1 MTMKKILAFMLTA
14 ISVFAVASCQV
25 EDLGGELSGDT
36 QVTFK
41 LGIPDEIVSRA
52 EDSAIDHL
60 VYAVYNEDKALVSE
74 AVSLENVV
82 FQGDTQSVQ
91 LTLVKGM
98 TYTIAFWAQNSECDA
113 YTVVAGEDGMTVE
126 VDYNGLNNDMAREAF
141 FACESFKVVDNLVVE
156 VVLHRPFAK
165 INLGVSAADWNAAKA
180 AGLNVTESKVVIS
193 SAPTKLDIL
202 TDTVSGEAVVTYDFA
217 AIPGSGA
224 EPQDFVVNE
233 KNCKLLSSSFILA
246 DKEKSVIAEGM
257 QFALKADNGK
267 VLTIEEGLENT
278 PVQRNFATNVVA
290 SLTGDLD
297 FSVSKDQDINGETVV
312 PEGDVEYLKAAL
324 ADASVTEIV
333 LPYGVYEGVF
343 LHSNGP
349 KTIKSADPERQ
360 AVIRGKIGVAAE
372 VVFENITFDV
382 HDSFSTQATGNKNV
396 DGVAGR
402 KQAIVPVYAAEATF
416 KGCNFYN
423 ICDSRNVAAIHYG
436 AHTAGTMLTVEN
448 CYFEGYA
455 YTIYTRALVSV
466 TNSTFNQTHS
476 TANPRAIFLYGLAD
490 GNKGNV
496 IFKNNT
502 AAGKTS
508 YTMEMSSSTYEG
520 DYTNIHYDVKGNTNF
535 SVNGEAF
542 LPRLEEGWNFS
553 GTTFAEGS
561 ETFNFD
567 MSAPMGDVEAFKV
580 ALADPSV
587 TEIVLPYGI
596 YEGVFFQT
604 VSPKTIKS
612 ANPDKPAT
620 IKGKLAVT
628 EDVVL
633 ENLVFDVHDEYSLAS
648 TGIDDIDKKERK
660 AIVAVATA
668 KATIEGCK
676 FYNLYDKRTV
686 VAVNYGAFE
695 VGSPLEINN
704 CYFEGYAYAIYTRAL
719 VSVTNSTFNQTHST
733 ANPRAIFLYGLDGVA
748 QGNVVFKNNTAAG
761 KTSYTMQ
768 MMSTTYTP
776 SYKKI
781 HYDVQGNTNFSV
793 NGEAFLPDTEN
804 CDFTGTTFAEG
815 SETFEFGVPAGD
827 VEAFKVALAD
837 PSVTE
842 IVLPYGIYEGVF
854 FQTVSPKTIK
864 SANPDKPATIKGK
877 LAVTEDVVLENLVFD
892 VHDEYSLA
900 STGIDDID
908 KKERKAIVAVA
919 TAKATIEGCKFYNLY
934 DKRTVVAVNYG
945 AFEVGSPLEINN
957 CYFEGYAYAIYTRA
971 LVSVTNST
979 FNQTHSTANPR
990 AIFLYGLD
998 GVAQGNVV
1006 FKNNTAAGKTSYTMQ
1021 MMSTTYTPSYK
1032 KIHYDVQGNTNFSVN
1047 GEAFLPD
1054 TDNCDFT
1061 GTTFAPGS
1069 ETFEFKEEV
1078 VEERFDTSNMPAG
1091 DVAAFKAA
1099 LADASVTEIVLPYGV
1114 YEGLFF
1120 HTKGA
1125 KTIKSADPA
1134 KPAVIKGK
1142 VAVSSANLAFE
1153 NVTFDVH
1160 DTYSVESTGDA
1171 QIDKIEGRRKAIVT
1185 IYAAQVTFEGCKFYN
1200 LYDERSV
1207 VAIHYGAHVSGATL
1221 GVNNCYFQG
1230 NAYAIYTRALV
1241 SVTNSTFNQ
1250 THSDVNPRAIFLY
1263 GRGDGKQGDVVF
1275 KNNTAAGK
1283 TSYTM
1288 QMSSTNYDYKNIR
1301 YDVQG
1306 NTNFSVD
1313 GEAFLARTDGVCDFT
1328 GTTFAE
1334 GSETFAF

>member
-1 MTMKKILAFMLTA
+1 MKKILSFVLTA
-14 ISVFAVASCQV
+14 ISVFAVASCQIESLDLV
-25 EDLGGELSGDT
+25 ETGDA
-36 QVTFK
+36 QVTLK
-41 LGIPDEIVSRA
+41 LGMPENLAATRA
-52 EDSAIDHL
+52 EDFSVDHL
-60 VYAVYNEDKALVSE
+60 VYAVYNDEKSLVSE
-74 AVSLENVV
+74 VTLEDVV
-82 FQGDTQSVQ
+82 LQGDTQSVQ

-98 TYTIAFWAQNSECDA
+98 TYTVAFWAQNSECEA
-113 YTVVAGEDGMTVE
+113 YTVVAGENGMSVE
-126 VDYNGLNNDMAREAF
+126 VDYNGLNNDLTREAF
-141 FACESFKVVDNLVVE
+141 FASETFKVEDNLTVD
-156 VVLHRPFAK
+156 VVLQRPFAK
-165 INLGVSAADWNAAKA
+165 INLGVTDADWNAAKA
-180 AGLNVTESKVVIS
+180 AGLTVTESKVVIS
-193 SAPTKLDIL
+193 SAPTKLDLL
-202 TDTVSGEAVVTYDFA
+202 TDTVSGEAVVTYEFA
-217 AIPGSGA
+217 AVPGGA
-224 EPQDFVVNE
+224 EPQDFMVND
-233 KNCKLLSSSFILA
+233 KNCKLLSTSFILA
-246 DKEKSVIAEGM
+246 DKEKSVIADGV
-257 QFALKADNGK
+257 QFTLKSDNGK
-267 VLTIEEGLENT
+267 EVTIEEGLENI
-278 PVQRNFATNVVA
+278 PVQRNFATNVLGA
-290 SLTGDLD
+290 LTGDLD
-297 FSVSKDQDINGETVV
+297 FSVSTDSDINGDTTV
-312 PEGDVEYLKAAL
+312 PTGDVESFKAAL
-324 ADASVTEIV
+324 ADASVSEIV
-333 LPYGVYEGVF
+333 LPYGIYEGVF
-343 LHSNGP
+343 MHTKGP
-349 KTIKSADPERQ
+349 KTIKSADPDHQ

-382 HDSFSTQATGNKNV
+382 HDTFSTQATGNKNV

-402 KQAIVPVYAAEATF
+402 KQAIVPVYAAKTTF

-423 ICDSRNVAAIHYG
+423 ICDNRKVAAIHYG
-436 AHTAGTMLTVEN
+436 AHTAGTMLTVED

-466 TNSTFNQTHS
+466 TNSIFNQSHPTE
-476 TANPRAIFLYGLAD
+476 NPRAIFLYGLAD

-496 IFKNNT
+496 IFQNNT

-520 DYTNIHYDVKGNTNF
+520 DYTNIHYDVQDNTNF

-542 LPRLEEGWNFS
+542 LPRVEEGWNFS

-561 ETFNFD
+561 ETFDFD
-567 MSAPMGDVEAFKV
+567 MSAPMGDVEAFKA

-587 TEIVLPYGI
+587 TEIVLPYCI

-612 ANPDKPAT
+612 ANPAKPAT

-648 TGIDDIDKKERK
+648 TGIEGIDKKERK

-815 SETFEFGVPAGD
+815 SETFEFGVPVGD
-827 VEAFKVALAD
+827 VEAFKAALAD
-837 PSVTE
+837 ASVTE
-842 IVLPYGIYEGVF
+842 IVLPYGVYEGLF
-854 FQTVSPKTIK
+854 YHSNGTKTIK
-864 SANPDKPATIKGK
+864 SENPAKPAVIKGK
-877 LAVTEDVVLENLVFD
+877 VAVTADVKFENLVFD

-900 STGIDDID
+900 NTGINDID
-908 KKERKAIVAVA
+908 KKERLAIVAIA
-919 TAKATIEGCKFYNLY
+919 TAKASFEDCKFYNLY
-934 DKRTVVAVNYG
+934 DNRLVVAINYG
-945 AFEVGSPLEINN
+945 AYKVGAPLEVDN

-979 FNQTHSTANPR
+979 FNQTHSTADPR

-998 GVAQGNVV
+998 GNAQGNVV

-1021 MMSTTYTPSYK
+1021 MSSTTYTPSYR

-1047 GEAFLPD
+1047 GQSFLP
-1054 TDNCDFT
+1054 
-1061 GTTFAPGS
+1061 
-1069 ETFEFKEEV
+1069 
-1078 VEERFDTSNMPAG
+1078 
-1091 DVAAFKAA
+1091 
-1099 LADASVTEIVLPYGV
+1099 
-1114 YEGLFF
+1114 
-1120 HTKGA
+1120 
-1125 KTIKSADPA
+1125 
-1134 KPAVIKGK
+1134 
-1142 VAVSSANLAFE
+1142 
-1153 NVTFDVH
+1153 
-1160 DTYSVESTGDA
+1160 
-1171 QIDKIEGRRKAIVT
+1171 
-1185 IYAAQVTFEGCKFYN
+1185 
-1200 LYDERSV
+1200 
-1207 VAIHYGAHVSGATL
+1207 
-1221 GVNNCYFQG
+1221 
-1230 NAYAIYTRALV
+1230 
-1241 SVTNSTFNQ
+1241 
-1250 THSDVNPRAIFLY
+1250 
-1263 GRGDGKQGDVVF
+1263 
-1275 KNNTAAGK
+1275 
-1283 TSYTM
+1283 
-1288 QMSSTNYDYKNIR
+1288 
-1301 YDVQG
+1301 
-1306 NTNFSVD
+1306 
-1313 GEAFLARTDGVCDFT
+1313 RTDGKCDFT